1 MRIIMKKTYFYAD
14 VIFSALEKG
23 GPNLQKACV

>member
-14 VIFSALEKG
+14 VFFSAREERG
-23 GPNLQKACV
+23 ANLQKAVV